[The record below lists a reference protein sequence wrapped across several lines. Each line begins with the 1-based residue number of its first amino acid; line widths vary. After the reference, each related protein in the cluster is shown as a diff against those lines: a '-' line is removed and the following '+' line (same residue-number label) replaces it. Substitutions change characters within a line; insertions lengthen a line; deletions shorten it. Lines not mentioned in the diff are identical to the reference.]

1 MSNVPADLPP
11 DFRAALA
18 KLSALPTMGVEDM
31 KLMILLET
39 AGEPLYNAL
48 AAGIEPIEAQAL
60 LRQNGREETA
70 HAERLKQAI
79 EILTGQPYE
88 IPSLDENPYGKP
100 PALGEVTPAL
110 LEALVEAEV
119 GGDALYQGYAD
130 HEDNEKV
137 AKLLRQNGREE
148 KRHSKRVKQV
158 IKLLKAEPGE
168 AK

>member
-1 MSNVPADLPP
+1 MSNLPADLPA
-11 DFRAALA
+11 DFGAAFA
-18 KLSALPTMGVEDM
+18 RLSALSTLEVEDM

-39 AGEPLYNAL
+39 AGEPLYEML
-48 AAGIEPIEAQAL
+48 AAGVELEAAKTL
-60 LRQNGREETA
+60 LLENGREETA
-70 HAERLKQAI
+70 HAHRLKQAI